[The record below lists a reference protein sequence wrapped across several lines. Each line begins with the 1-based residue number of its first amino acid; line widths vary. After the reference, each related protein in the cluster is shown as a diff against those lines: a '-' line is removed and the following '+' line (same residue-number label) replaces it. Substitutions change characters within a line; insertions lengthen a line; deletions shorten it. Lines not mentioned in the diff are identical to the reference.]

1 MGLSTTAWKEYN
13 ARKAAGICVK
23 CGDVPP
29 SAGLTHCKSCSD
41 GKSERNARLRREKL
55 AADDLCRRCA
65 KNKPAPGYKQC
76 ASCRILGAAAARAA
90 RKKAAQRSDND

>member
-13 ARKAAGICVK
+13 ARKAAGICVR

-41 GKSERNARLRREKL
+41 GQSERNARLRREKL
-55 AADDLCRRCA
+55 AADDLCSRCV
-65 KNKPAPGYKQC
+65 KNKPAPGMKMC
-76 ASCRILGAAAARAA
+76 ASCRILARAAARKRAE
-90 RKKAAQRSDND
+90 KAKEAK